1 MDFKTVKIGLL
12 LVLFG
17 VTNAKAEDNDL
28 TEGQHLYNKECS
40 ICHGVM
46 SNTKTSDLAP
56 VRSKRRPV
64 HVAMGPSAG
73 LTVADFQIPLSSD
86 WRDARAVNDLH
97 QHYAAAQDR
106 IAVVPLYGPPLK
118 KVIGRV
124 AGTFS
129 GYTYSKSFLK
139 IMEGLVWDESNLEAW
154 IKSSQTMVPGS
165 YMFYSQK
172 KPDVR
177 SKIIQYMKAQ
187 SQ

>member
-1 MDFKTVKIGLL
+1 MDSKTVRIGLL

-28 TEGQHLYNKECS
+28 TEGLNLYNKQCS
-40 ICHGVM
+40 VCHGVM

-56 VRSKRRPV
+56 VRSERRAV
-64 HVAMGPSAG
+64 YVAMAPSAG
-73 LTVADFQIPLSSD
+73 LTVADFQMPLSSD
-86 WRDARAVNDLH
+86 WRDARAVDDLH
-97 QHYAAAQDR
+97 QPRAAARDR
-106 IAVVPLYGPPLK
+106 IAVVPIYGPPLK
-118 KVIGRV
+118 GVIGRV
-124 AGTFS
+124 AGTYS
-129 GYTYSKSFLK
+129 GYTYSKAFLEK
-139 IMEGLVWDESNLEAW
+139 MQGVAWDESNLDAW

-177 SKIIQYMKAQ
+177 GQIIQYLKAQ